1 MSAMFMML
9 GVMTVTTGS
18 SHGIGFLHTGDTKS
32 HGIGDSSRGLTG
44 RTFAILVLG
53 HRLLGLGQ
61 LRKGTFKSS
70 TDDAH
75 VLLIGRIKA
84 SS

>member
-1 MSAMFMML
+1 MML
-9 GVMTVTTGS
+9 GVMTLATGS
-18 SHGIGFLHTGDTKS
+18 PDGIGFLDTGDTKTN
-32 HGIGDSSRGLTG
+32 GIGDSSRGLTG

-70 TDDAH
+70 ADDAH
-75 VLLIGRIKA
+75 MTMIGRIRTA
-84 SS
+84 S